1 MVTSF
6 NVFKNVEHI
15 QNWNKK
21 QQLPYGRATVNTEGQ
36 GQVVSIEEENVHRK
50 HFEFILNFFNTTLK
64 LFFRGYISLQFYIIH
79 NENVKT
85 RQFGNQHFF
94 IAPYLLYA
102 CGPHITSAQ
111 EAGVILSLRQSR
123 SSAQTLK
130 SFKKRF
136 SFPHFPHQF
145 TSKQIITSW
154 RGWGMKSRS
163 LFMIPGAENFLR
175 GDVEAGVGTFTV

>member
-1 MVTSF
+1 MFLRTKDKFSVLKKTMYIENTPNSFLISSTPHYNSFLEGTS
-6 NVFKNVEHI
+6 
-15 QNWNKK
+15 
-21 QQLPYGRATVNTEGQ
+21 QQF
-36 GQVVSIEEENVHRK
+36 S
-50 HFEFILNFFNTTLK
+50 
-64 LFFRGYISLQFYIIH
+64 IIH

-85 RQFGNQHFF
+85 CQFGNQHLF

-102 CGPHITSAQ
+102 CGPHTTSAQ

-136 SFPHFPHQF
+136 SLPHFPHQF
-145 TSKQIITSW
+145 TSKQIITFW
-154 RGWGMKSRS
+154 RGQGVKSRS
-163 LFMIPGAENFLR
+163 LFMIPGAENFSR